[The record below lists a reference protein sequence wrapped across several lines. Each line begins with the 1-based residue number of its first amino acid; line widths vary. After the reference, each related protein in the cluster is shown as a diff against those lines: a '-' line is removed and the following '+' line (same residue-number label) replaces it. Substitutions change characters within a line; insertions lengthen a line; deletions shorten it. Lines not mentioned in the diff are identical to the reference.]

1 MSRDVL
7 AFGALIAGAGLV
19 LIAYTLGKDAYEL
32 ISMRGGYATAA
43 NMRSAGKGAV
53 LIGLIICLL
62 SLLIP

>member
-1 MSRDVL
+1 MNRDVL
-7 AFGALIAGAGLV
+7 AFGVLIAGAGLF
-19 LIAYTLGKDAYEL
+19 LIAYTLGKDADEL
-32 ISMRGGYATAA
+32 ISMRGGYVTTT